1 MSQQINP
8 PYVWRI
14 KLKTFIAL
22 WFFLSV
28 ILPPARI
35 SLAQI
40 TERKPKASDPAE
52 HTFPAL
58 GASAEQKVPVA
69 WNRYY
74 DHAGLGAIL
83 ARLHKAFPELT
94 KLYSIGKSYQKRD
107 IWCLEVTA
115 RPAPIATGR
124 RVSLTAGQMPEVGS
138 NWCGVGDPNRKPGM
152 YIDGN
157 IHGNEIQAGEVVA
170 YTGWYL
176 CHQYGRLEK
185 VTALLNDRVFYLL
198 PTINPDGRDFW
209 IHGGQFARSGMEPTD
224 DDRDGLMDE
233 DDCEDLNGDGFI
245 AQMRKKDP
253 QGRFKLHPDY
263 PKYLMIPARPD
274 EPGQYTLLGWEG
286 IDNDGDGRINEDG
299 PGGYDLNRNWAYDWQ
314 PDYIQHGAKDYPFS
328 QPETRAV
335 AEFVLAHPN
344 IAASQ
349 SYHNSGGM
357 ILRSPGREG
366 GPMRNEDEQVL
377 VVIAERG
384 EKILPFYRSMITWK
398 DLYTVWGGEDD
409 WFYAGRGIL
418 SFTNE
423 LWTPKNLYKTADQP
437 SDEDEAAFIEYVLLG
452 DGAIPWGE
460 YDHPTYGKIEI
471 GGQKKQWGRIPP
483 SFLLEEELHR
493 NMAFTLY
500 HADMMPLLRISDIET
515 EKLADDLFRIWV
527 TVENQRLIPTRTAQ
541 DVANHISPPD
551 VVSIRGDQL
560 DVLSAGRVTD
570 RFFKRIEAVKRR
582 PHRVEL
588 DTIGGMS
595 AAHVQFVVK
604 GKGSFTVTVDS
615 AKGGVHTKSSTLPGQ
630 T

>member
-1 MSQQINP
+1 MSQQI
-8 PYVWRI
+8 
-14 KLKTFIAL
+14 KSKTFAVL
-22 WFFLSV
+22 SLLLSV
-28 ILPPARI
+28 VLASTRL
-35 SLAQI
+35 SLAQVS
-40 TERKPKASDPAE
+40 ERKPRASDPAE

-58 GASAEQKVPVA
+58 GASAERKVPVA
-69 WNRYY
+69 WNQYY

-83 ARLHKAFPELT
+83 ARLNRAFPELT

-115 RPAPIATGR
+115 R
-124 RVSLTAGQMPEVGS
+124 
-138 NWCGVGDPNRKPGM
+138 NVGDPNRKPAM

-185 VTALLNDRVFYLL
+185 VTALLNDRVFYLV

-209 IHGGQFARSGMEPTD
+209 IHGGQFARSGLQPTD
-224 DDRDGLMDE
+224 NDRDGLMDE

-245 AQMRKKDP
+245 SMMRKKDP
-253 QGRFKLHPDY
+253 EGRFKLHPDY
-263 PKYLMIPARPD
+263 PKYLMVQAKPE
-274 EPGQYTLLGWEG
+274 EPGQYMLLGWEG

-314 PDYIQHGAKDYPFS
+314 PSYIQYGAKDYPFS
-328 QPETRAV
+328 QPETRAA

-344 IAASQ
+344 IAAAQ

-366 GPMRNEDEQVL
+366 GPMTEQDENVL
-377 VVIAERG
+377 KVIAERG

-398 DLYTVWGGEDD
+398 DLYTVWGGEHD

-418 SFTNE
+418 AFTNE
-423 LWTPKNLYKTADQP
+423 LWTPKNLYKTTGQP
-437 SDEDEAAFIEYVLLG
+437 SDENEAEFVEYVLLG
-452 DGAIPWGE
+452 DGAVAWQE

-471 GGQKKQWGRIPP
+471 GGEKKQWGHLPP

-500 HADMMPLLRISDIET
+500 HADMMPLLRIGDIEI
-515 EKLADDLFRIWV
+515 EKLAERLFKIWV
-527 TVENQRLIPTRTAQ
+527 TVENQRLIPTRTDQ

-551 VVSIRGDQL
+551 VVSIRGDEL
-560 DVLSAGRVTD
+560 EVVSAGRITD
-570 RFFKRIEAVKRR
+570 RFFKKAQAVKRR

-588 DTIGGMS
+588 DTIAGMS
-595 AAHVQFVVK
+595 AAHVQFVVE

-615 AKGGVHTKSSTLPGQ
+615 AKGGVHTKSSTLSCAVRTESVSAKFTELPELKKE
-630 T
+630 

>member
-1 MSQQINP
+1 MLSVAKNAEVFLMNQQM
-8 PYVWRI
+8 
-14 KLKTFIAL
+14 KLKTFAVL
-22 WFFLSV
+22 WFLSFL
-28 ILPPARI
+28 LPLASI
-35 SLAQI
+35 SLAQV
-40 TERKPKASDPAE
+40 TEHKPGATDPAE
-52 HTFPAL
+52 HTFPAV

-83 ARLHKAFPELT
+83 ARLHKVFPELT
-94 KLYSIGKSYQKRD
+94 RLSSIGKSSQGRD

-115 RPAPIATGR
+115 R
-124 RVSLTAGQMPEVGS
+124 
-138 NWCGVGDPNRKPGM
+138 NVGDPNRKPGM

-209 IHGGQFARSGMEPTD
+209 IHGGQFARSGLQPTD
-224 DDRDGLMDE
+224 NDRDGLVDE

-245 AQMRKKDP
+245 TMMRKKDP

-263 PKYLMIPARPD
+263 PQYLMVRAKPD
-274 EPGQYTLLGWEG
+274 EPGQYILLGWEG

-314 PDYIQHGAKDYPFS
+314 PDYIQYGAKDYPFS

-344 IAASQ
+344 IAAMQ

-366 GPMRNEDEQVL
+366 GPMKDQDEQVL
-377 VVIAERG
+377 KVIAERG
-384 EKILPFYRSMITWK
+384 EKILPFYRSMIIWK
-398 DLYTVWGGEDD
+398 DLYTVWGSEDD
-409 WFYAGRGIL
+409 WFYAGRGVL

-423 LWTPKNLYKTADQP
+423 LWTPKNLYKTTDQP
-437 SDEDEAAFIEYVLLG
+437 SDEDEAAFVQYVLLG
-452 DGAIPWGE
+452 DGAIPWQE

-471 GGQKKQWGRIPP
+471 GGQKKQWGRLPP

-500 HADMMPLLRISDIET
+500 HADMMPLLLISDIEI
-515 EKLADDLFRIWV
+515 EKLAPAKAGVGLFKIWV

-551 VVSIRGDQL
+551 VVSIWGDPCLCRGRLAPVQTGVE
-560 DVLSAGRVTD
+560 VLSAGRVID
-570 RFFKRIEAVKRR
+570 RFFKKVEAVKRR
-582 PHRVEL
+582 PNRVEL

-595 AAHVQFVVK
+595 AAHVQFVVN

-615 AKGGVHTKSSTLPGQ
+615 AKGGVHTKNSTLP
-630 T
+630 